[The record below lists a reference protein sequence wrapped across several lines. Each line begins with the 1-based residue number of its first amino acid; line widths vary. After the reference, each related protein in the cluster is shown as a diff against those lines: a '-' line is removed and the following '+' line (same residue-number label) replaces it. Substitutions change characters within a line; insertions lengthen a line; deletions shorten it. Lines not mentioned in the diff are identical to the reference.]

1 MLQISRN
8 ESSLSRHAEGSLPVQ
23 ESDPDPALVLPSS
36 DYCSSLSSLIRQSVI
51 SSPLVYIPV
60 MEQPAVDKS
69 GDKALQL
76 TLVDHE
82 CYEYESGM
90 NLRKKVVNELDM
102 LVKQWVRTEG
112 LRQSMN
118 WKRVEQVGGKVV
130 CFGSFKL
137 SVVDKESDMDL
148 LCVVPKHVT
157 RDSFFTTLFD
167 HLGKKEEV
175 TELRQLPWTYVPVIK
190 MQYRGIEVDLTMS
203 RLMASEK
210 VPEDEEF
217 LRDPRITTDMDPK
230 CLRSF
235 NGYRATCDILELVPC
250 KEKFKF
256 TLRVIKSWAKRS
268 GVYGNMLGFLGGAS
282 WAILVAKVCQLADSD
297 GIQGSCVNLVQLF
310 FYTFANWNW
319 PEPVYIKKIESQP
332 FTAWNPALHHFDR
345 EHAMPIITSSVP
357 QMNSAVNVT
366 KANCQLITAKCAEA
380 YAVCQSVVHG
390 DGVWADLLQTR
401 NFFQEYESYIL
412 ISGSCCGDSGLWFGS
427 IESKLRQLNNHISNC
442 SQVSSV
448 RIWPQPF
455 NSEGGEV
462 ITRMWFLGVRMVVGY
477 SPETIQ
483 EPLHVFTELCMET
496 SKRLESRFSSTFSV
510 RWQHVAKT
518 QLPSFLSK
526 QQLGTEVSTKLS
538 YAAVTQGTTMASP
551 VVVTNMQQSM
561 PGYNSTTVPLVAQQ
575 HVPVSPYA
583 RMFPSHP
590 LPGVPST
597 WHNYIVYSMGAQQPP
612 AIMPCSDVDQ
622 ALYLQQQHP
631 HQQLHLQR
639 PPPPPS
645 QVYQSFQPPNRSHPS
660 PKPGGYPTERVM
672 APTSR
677 APTRS
682 PTTSALASTRPSPQY
697 PASTG
702 QIPAAPLSYPPPPF
716 SPISQFRSPPP
727 QVPRQFKAQTQSKPP
742 GPGSCSSR
750 SEEYQGIVNRNDTK
764 SKGIS
769 EEVNERLRS
778 VSYSS
783 DKFPPASLNLARV
796 SHQDQLPVSP
806 SYTMSGVVPLPANVD
821 TSVPP
826 PSLPTPP
833 PSLSPPPI
841 SFQQAKKRAWR
852 IPRSPRVSVSEISD
866 LTTPLPV
873 MINKTTSSNIKFS
886 LTRNRNDHVFHG

>member
-1 MLQISRN
+1 M
-8 ESSLSRHAEGSLPVQ
+8 PKQ
-23 ESDPDPALVLPSS
+23 ESDPDPPPSILPSS
-36 DYCSSLSSLIRQSVI
+36 EYCSSLSSLIRQSLI

-60 MEQPAVDKS
+60 LEQPAVDKS

-82 CYEYESGM
+82 CYELESGM

-148 LCVVPKHVT
+148 LCIVPKHVT
-157 RDSFFTTLFD
+157 RESFFKTLYD

-210 VPEDEEF
+210 VPEDENF
-217 LRDPRITTDMDPK
+217 LRDPRITTDMDHK

-268 GVYGNMLGFLGGAS
+268 GLYGNMLGFLGGAS
-282 WAILVAKVCQLADSD
+282 WAILVAKICQISEAD
-297 GIQGSCVNLVQLF
+297 GNQGSCVNLVQLF

-319 PEPVYIKKIESQP
+319 PEPVYIKKVESQP

-366 KANCQLITAKCAEA
+366 KINCQLITAKCAEA
-380 YAVCQSVVHG
+380 YAVCQSVILG
-390 DGVWADLLQTR
+390 DGVWADLLHTG

-412 ISGSCCGDSGLWFGS
+412 ISGSCCGDGGLWFGS
-427 IESKLRQLNNHISNC
+427 IESKLRQLNNHVSNC
-442 SQVSSV
+442 SHVSSV

-462 ITRMWFLGVRMVVGY
+462 ITRMWFLGVRMFVGF

-510 RWQHVAKT
+510 RWRHVPNT
-518 QLPSFLSK
+518 QLSGFLTK
-526 QQLGTEVSTKLS
+526 QQLGREDSTKLS

-551 VVVTNMQQSM
+551 VVVNNMQQSLS
-561 PGYNSTTVPLVAQQ
+561 GFSNTSVPVVAPHQ
-575 HVPVSPYA
+575 VPVSPYA
-583 RMFPSHP
+583 RIFPTHP
-590 LPGVPST
+590 MPVPGAPSV

-612 AIMPCSDVDQ
+612 AIMPCSDADQ
-622 ALYLQQQHP
+622 LHNHQH
-631 HQQLHLQR
+631 LHLQR
-639 PPPPPS
+639 PPPS
-645 QVYQSFQPPNRSHPS
+645 QVYQSFQPLKRANPS
-660 PKPGGYPTERVM
+660 PKPGGYPTDRAM

-677 APTRS
+677 APTGCRS
-682 PTTSALASTRPSPQY
+682 PTTSAPSSTRPSPQY
-697 PASTG
+697 PPPRLG
-702 QIPAAPLSYPPPPF
+702 QMPIAPPSYPPPPF

-727 QVPRQFKAQTQSKPP
+727 PVPGQFQAPTQSKPP
-742 GPGSCSSR
+742 GSCSSKF
-750 SEEYQGIVNRNDTK
+750 EEKQEITNRNDKK
-764 SKGIS
+764 SKDILD
-769 EEVNERLRS
+769 EVTERLRS

-796 SHQDQLPVSP
+796 SHQDQLPLSP

-826 PSLPTPP
+826 PCIPTPP

-866 LTTPLPV
+866 MISPLPV
-873 MINKTTSSNIKFS
+873 TANKTSSSNIKFS